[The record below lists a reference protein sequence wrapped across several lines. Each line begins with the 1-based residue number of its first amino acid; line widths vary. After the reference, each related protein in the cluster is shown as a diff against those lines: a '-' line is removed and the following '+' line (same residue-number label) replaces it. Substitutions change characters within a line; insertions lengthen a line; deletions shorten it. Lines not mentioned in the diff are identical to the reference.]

1 MSADNGASPNPPA
14 GPPPSPYLGPPS
26 PYPGP
31 PTVPPQGPPPSHP
44 PRWAWWVVGIVIPVV
59 GILITILVGRPGSS
73 DDGGDKNVQS
83 EPSASVRSSGAG
95 GGGGKTQS
103 SPPPAAEAEKWQ
115 KVYGP
120 AKVTAEESIAGTYV
134 ELDTPKEPLVL
145 NVGGDGAD
153 LVFGSANGDPSINLP
168 ASADNLAPLPDTGTA
183 PTAEACLESVDRNG
197 SYSASP
203 VKRGDQYCLLTG
215 EGRIAYLKVITMPDG
230 GVGGGIL
237 DVTVWQTPDA

>member
-1 MSADNGASPNPPA
+1 MTADNGAPNPPV
-14 GPPPSPYLGPPS
+14 GPPPSPYL
-26 PYPGP
+26 GP

-59 GILITILVGRPGSS
+59 GIVITIMVGRPGSS
-73 DDGGDKNVQS
+73 DGDGDKNVQTA
-83 EPSASVRSSGAG
+83 PSASVQSSGAG
-95 GGGGKTQS
+95 QGGGKTQS
-103 SPPPAAEAEKWQ
+103 STPPAADAEKWQ
-115 KVYGP
+115 KLYGP
-120 AKVTAEESIAGTYV
+120 AKVTAEESISGTYV

-145 NVGGDGAD
+145 NGGGDGAD
-153 LVFGSANGDPSINLP
+153 FSFGSSNGDPSISLP
-168 ASADNLAPLPDTGTA
+168 ASANNLAPLPDTGSA

-203 VKRGDQYCLLTG
+203 VKRGEQYCLLTG
-215 EGRIAYLKVITMPDG
+215 EGRIAYLKVVTMPDG